1 MRSRDAA
8 HIAWFITGVFAAVL
22 LASHFARHSLSA
34 FLTALVIA
42 YLLNPLLKYLERKGL
57 GRLPAIAV
65 IYLAIGVAIFY
76 SLFVLVPY
84 LRHQLE
90 AFPQA
95 VPRYVRNL
103 QLVLDGMKER
113 LAPYYGGNE
122 GTWLV
127 ARAQESLQKVAGEL
141 SGKGYQQLTRAFFGL
156 FNLVLA
162 PILVFFMLYYKDLFK
177 DLLLRCLP
185 HRERPAFREIGGRI
199 KQSLERFVLAQL
211 FDCLLVGLLTSG
223 ALLLLGIEFPLLNG
237 FVAGF
242 ASLVPFIG
250 VLVAMIPPALL
261 GYAQTGDLMV
271 IPKVCVAYFVIN
283 VIIEGN
289 LIKPLLMRGTL
300 KLNPLAVIFAL
311 MALAELMGFWGVVL
325 AIPVAAIVKIGAG
338 ELHKSLFAGK

>member
-1 MRSRDAA
+1 MRARYAA
-8 HIAWFITGVFAAVL
+8 HIAWFIAGTFATVL
-22 LASHFARHSLSA
+22 LASHFAHHSLSA

-65 IYLAIGVAIFY
+65 IYLGIAVAILY

-84 LRHQLE
+84 LSHQLE
-90 AFPQA
+90 AFPEA

-103 QLVLDGMKER
+103 EGVLDAAKGR
-113 LAPYYGGNE
+113 LAPYYGGSE

-127 ARAQESLQKVAGEL
+127 ARAQESLQKIAGEL
-141 SGKGYQQLTRAFFGL
+141 SGKGYQQLTRAVFGL
-156 FNLVLA
+156 FNLILA

-199 KQSLERFVLAQL
+199 KRSLERFVLAQL

-223 ALLLLGIEFPLLNG
+223 ALFLIGVEFPLLNG

-242 ASLVPFIG
+242 ASVVPFIG

-271 IPKVCVAYFVIN
+271 IPKVCAAYFVIN

-311 MALAELMGFWGVVL
+311 MALGELMGFWGVVL

-338 ELHKSLFAGK
+338 ELHKSLYSGR